1 MRGIS
6 YCTTEA
12 PVLHLSKQLLCK
24 EKEMG
29 KTHESLKKIV
39 EESFLKIIQESFRDN
54 LYSVIL
60 YGSYVSGSYV
70 SGLSDINMLLLLS
83 APASEQVEQFGKNSH
98 RLMRKYR
105 ITPIILTIAEF
116 EGSADVFPME
126 YMDIKER
133 YRVIHGTDA
142 TQTLTFTLKNLRHQL
157 EDRLRGNLASLRQL
171 LTASRGRERQ
181 IGAYLKNSYGSL
193 GTLFRSLLRIKKI
206 QPVPVESEELLGRV
220 GELFGIDTD
229 PFKKLISFRNGEKA
243 APKQILFGLISS
255 LEALTSRID
264 TLKVEV

>member
-1 MRGIS
+1 
-6 YCTTEA
+6 
-12 PVLHLSKQLLCK
+12 
-24 EKEMG
+24 MG